1 MKKFKKVLALTLT
14 FAMVLSLAACGG
26 GDDQKSASGS
36 EGKDVYKVGMEPTFL
51 PFDGTGDNGDLIG
64 LDVDLMKAIGEDQ
77 GFDVEF
83 VNLSFDGLV
92 PALQT
97 GQIDIIAS
105 GMNADKKDRN
115 EEVDFS
121 NRYYR
126 SGLVVAVA
134 NDNTTINSIND
145 LTPDMKVAAQTGTTS
160 ADMAEKLAK
169 EGKIKEAV
177 ILNGV
182 DIAMMQLINNDVQAV
197 INDRPVT
204 QYYID
209 TQKKNAQKDAKEG
222 EEVEAPVKIVG
233 DVMNSERY
241 GIAVQKGNKE
251 LLDKINAGLKN
262 LKDNGKFAEIY
273 EKWIGQEAT
282 ENDLSVITEST
293 DFVDPDDAEKAAN

>member
-1 MKKFKKVLALTLT
+1 MKKFKKILALTLT
-14 FAMVLSLAACGG
+14 LAMVLSLAACGG
-26 GDDQKSASGS
+26 GGDQKSASGS
-36 EGKDVYKVGMEPTFL
+36 EGKTVYKVGTEPTFP
-51 PFDGTGDNGDLIG
+51 PFDSTDDDGNIVGFDMDLI
-64 LDVDLMKAIGEDQ
+64 KAIGEDQ

-83 VNLSFDGLV
+83 VNLNFEGLI

-97 GQIDIIAS
+97 GQIEIVAA
-105 GMNADKKDRN
+105 GMNADKKNRN

-134 NDNTTINSIND
+134 NDNTTINSIDD

-160 ADMAEKLAK
+160 ADMAERLAN

-177 ILNGV
+177 ILSGV
-182 DIAMMQLINNDVQAV
+182 DMAMMQLINNDVQAV

-204 QYYID
+204 QNYIN
-209 TQKKNAQKDAKEG
+209 QQLENAKKEAKEG

-233 DVMNSERY
+233 DVMNAERY
-241 GIAVQKGNKE
+241 AIAVQKGNKE

-262 LKDNGKFAEIY
+262 LKDNGKFAELY
-273 EKWIGQEAT
+273 EEWFKEKAT
-282 ENDLSVITEST
+282 ENDLAVITEST
-293 DFVDPDDAEKAAN
+293 DFVDPDAE